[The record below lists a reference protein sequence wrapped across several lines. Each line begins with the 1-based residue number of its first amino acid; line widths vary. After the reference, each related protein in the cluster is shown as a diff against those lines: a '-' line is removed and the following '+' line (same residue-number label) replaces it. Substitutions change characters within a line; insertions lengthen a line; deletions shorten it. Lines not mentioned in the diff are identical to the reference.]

1 MRKRAAAFG
10 ILVAAI
16 GLMGC
21 DELLN
26 PQPQITGGGNTGT
39 MDQIQAEAYNGPKA
53 RIAVLDFENKAGASY
68 GALGNGMSDML
79 ATELLNTN
87 RYIVLERQKLAGVLA
102 EQDLARMGRIQPGTG
117 AATGQVEGA
126 ELLVTGAITAFEPD
140 YQGGGIGIGGG
151 SISRHG
157 RHGDFG
163 GIGLGVKQSY
173 VALDLRVI
181 DTRTS
186 RIVAATTVTGKT
198 SDFGI
203 GVGGGG
209 WGRHSMMG
217 GSLGVFKNTPME
229 KAVRQC
235 LAAAIAFVVSRTP
248 ANYYHFDETGQPITP
263 GTTGG
268 GMMGVTPTVVQPT
281 VVQPITVPAQPAQ
294 PTPVQPAPIEPTPVQ
309 PTPAQPVEPT
319 PVQPPPPPPP
329 PPPAAAVTVYVAFAT
344 VNLYEKPDANS
355 QMVASAAKGAALRV
369 DKQEGSWYQVTAPDG
384 KSGWVLKAF
393 TSPTAP
399 E

>member
-1 MRKRAAAFG
+1 MARRIAVFG
-10 ILVAAI
+10 ILLAAV

-26 PQPQITGGGNTGT
+26 PQPRITGGLNTGT
-39 MDQIQAEAYNGPKA
+39 IDQMQAEAYNGPKA

-87 RYIVLERQKLAGVLA
+87 RFIVLERQKLAGVLA
-102 EQDLARMGRIQPGTG
+102 EQDLARTGRIQPGTG
-117 AATGQVEGA
+117 AATGQIEGA
-126 ELLVTGAITAFEPD
+126 ELLVTGAITEFEPN

-151 SISRHG
+151 HLGGHRWSRHG
-157 RHGDFG
+157 SVG
-163 GIGLGVKQSY
+163 GIGIGLQQAY

-186 RIVAATTVTGKT
+186 RLVAATTVTGKT
-198 SDFGI
+198 SDWGI
-203 GVGGGG
+203 GIGGGR
-209 WGRHSMMG
+209 WGRHSIMG

-248 ANYYHFDETGQPITP
+248 ANYYHFDEQGQPITP

-268 GMMGVTPTVVQPT
+268 GMMGATPVTPTVVQP
-281 VVQPITVPAQPAQ
+281 VPVQPV
-294 PTPVQPAPIEPTPVQ
+294 PVQPAPVQPAPVQPAPVQ
-309 PTPAQPVEPT
+309 PTPVA
-319 PVQPPPPPPP
+319 PVQPTPP
-329 PPPAAAVTVYVAFAT
+329 PPPAVVTVYVAFAT

-355 QMVASAAKGAALRV
+355 QMVASATKGTALRV
-369 DKQEGSWYQVTAPDG
+369 EKQEGSWYLVAAPDG
-384 KSGWVLKAF
+384 KTGWVLKAF
-393 TSPTAP
+393 TSATAP
-399 E
+399 Q